1 MLRVERHA
9 RNRHALVSDAA
20 EQEPALER
28 HSRAGPARRLL
39 ERAALEPVALEH
51 DLGQPG
57 VGPTLQLNGTQQ
69 EPQEHTPSRTADRP
83 RHEAL
88 EDFEILLGDGA
99 GPLFELRQA
108 CGIEGEV
115 CGIHHRIA
123 VRELAQLPKLLGREL
138 GLCGPAP
145 PDQMDL
151 ADAAFG
157 QTVEGV
163 LGDVGVL
170 ELVHRLRQDAAHVD
184 RHVALADDGYD
195 LLGEIEHAIPVVGMG
210 VVPTDELGGRVAPRQ
225 VLARDAEPAIGFGSA
240 AEQDGVISRP
250 QVVDAD
256 VATDRDVAEQLEP
269 GSAGDPLVNPNGL
282 LELLMVRSDAVAH
295 EAERGG
301 QPLEHVHLN
310 IAPRLEQSLGGVE
323 RAWPGADDRD
333 PKGMTQKPSAAWRA
347 SARSASSKMALTG
360 HTVTQSVNRHPLQ
373 LPVTIVGMRLSPLAP

>member
-1 MLRVERHA
+1 
-9 RNRHALVSDAA
+9 
-20 EQEPALER
+20 
-28 HSRAGPARRLL
+28 
-39 ERAALEPVALEH
+39 
-51 DLGQPG
+51 
-57 VGPTLQLNGTQQ
+57 
-69 EPQEHTPSRTADRP
+69 
-83 RHEAL
+83 
-88 EDFEILLGDGA
+88 
-99 GPLFELRQA
+99 
-108 CGIEGEV
+108 
-115 CGIHHRIA
+115 
-123 VRELAQLPKLLGREL
+123 
-138 GLCGPAP
+138 
-145 PDQMDL
+145 
-151 ADAAFG
+151 
-157 QTVEGV
+157 
-163 LGDVGVL
+163 
-170 ELVHRLRQDAAHVD
+170 
-184 RHVALADDGYD
+184 
-195 LLGEIEHAIPVVGMG
+195 MG